1 MVFKS
6 AYFGAHPISDLA
18 NIEPATR
25 VAGSPMRLSH
35 YQIHNTDKVQ
45 PAVSSFRCRKLTSLL
60 KSVKY
65 FYTFI
70 YFDFEQVPEM
80 TV

>member
-1 MVFKS
+1 MVFKL
-6 AYFGAHPISDLA
+6 AYFGGHPKFNLA
-18 NIEPATR
+18 NIKPATR

-35 YQIHNTDKVQ
+35 CQIHNTDKVQ
-45 PAVSSFRCRKLTSLL
+45 LAVSSFRCRKLTSLL

-70 YFDFEQVPEM
+70 YFDFEQVPKM
-80 TV
+80 NF